1 MFKNVGGEVI
11 WGGGVELIV
20 YHRTDIIRHGDQ
32 YSPLQRLRL
41 SISILEVKF
50 SYSEKCTKCIQAATI
65 TFEIYTS
72 PTIIMLIVNIC
83 TFSPD
88 QRNSFIQYSLS
99 THYKMSTLQ

>member
-1 MFKNVGGEVI
+1 M
-11 WGGGVELIV
+11 GGGVELIV

-83 TFSPD
+83 TCHLMIREIVSY
-88 QRNSFIQYSLS
+88 NIL
-99 THYKMSTLQ
+99 